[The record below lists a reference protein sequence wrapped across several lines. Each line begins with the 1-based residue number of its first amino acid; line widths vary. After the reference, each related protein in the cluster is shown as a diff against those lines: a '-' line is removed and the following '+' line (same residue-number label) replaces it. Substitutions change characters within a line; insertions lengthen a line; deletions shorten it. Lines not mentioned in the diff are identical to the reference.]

1 MAAVRGPGFSLAIS
15 EEPQEGRGL
24 QGSVP
29 LSFSGVQ
36 QVKSQSPTRR
46 GPTVALALVALLGA
60 AACGDS
66 ASVCR
71 DTTEAPF
78 CAALLTA
85 GPVSDAGWYA
95 GAYEG
100 LLQIESQYGAEI
112 SHQQTRTAS
121 EYDEA
126 FLAYGS
132 EGYDVVFAHG
142 SEYQDAAIRAGE
154 RFPETTFIVSGGGQI
169 SENVVPLIFTL
180 QDGSYLAGMAAGGMT
195 ESGVVGMV
203 GGVRIPPAEGVF
215 LAFEAGVKA
224 VRPDAEVIETWTG
237 SWDDVAAAKEAT
249 VSHIARGA
257 DVIVHN
263 TDGASFGVFNA
274 VREAVDAGDPTWAI
288 GMNRDQNDIAP
299 EVTLGSAIIRI
310 EDAFME
316 ITEAWRAGQIGGDA
330 YFAGASGSVVD
341 FVPNPAVMDR
351 IPTELLK
358 QIDEAREAIRSGE
371 FEPPAVEY
379 IQRPDDV
386 AGAAAGGA
394 EPEGA

>member
-1 MAAVRGPGFSLAIS
+1 M
-15 EEPQEGRGL
+15 
-24 QGSVP
+24 
-29 LSFSGVQ
+29 
-36 QVKSQSPTRR
+36 KSQTPTRR

-60 AACGDS
+60 AACGD
-66 ASVCR
+66 AVPCR
-71 DTTEAPF
+71 DTVDVPF

-100 LLQIESQYGAEI
+100 LLQIEGQFGAEI

-126 FLAYGS
+126 FLAYGTQ
-132 EGYDVVFAHG
+132 GYDLVFAHG

-224 VRPDAEVIETWTG
+224 VRPDAEVIETWIG

-274 VREAVDAGDPTWAI
+274 VREAVESGDPTWAI

-310 EDAFME
+310 EDAFLE
-316 ITEAWRAGQIGGDA
+316 ITEAWQAGQIGGDA

-341 FVPNPAVMDR
+341 FIANPAVADR
-351 IPTELLK
+351 IPAGLLQ
-358 QIDEAREAIRSGE
+358 QIEASRAAIRSGE
-371 FEPPAVEY
+371 FEPPSVQY
-379 IQRPDDV
+379 IQRPDE
-386 AGAAAGGA
+386 ASGAADGNAADTDGAEGEMPAGE

>member
-1 MAAVRGPGFSLAIS
+1 VKCTRSSRSGSRSRGPAAFL
-15 EEPQEGRGL
+15 
-24 QGSVP
+24 
-29 LSFSGVQ
+29 
-36 QVKSQSPTRR
+36 
-46 GPTVALALVALLGA
+46 ALAALLGTAACGDGA
-60 AACGDS
+60 AAC
-66 ASVCR
+66 R
-71 DTTEAPF
+71 DTAEAPF

-100 LLQIESQYGAEI
+100 LLQIEAEYGAEI

-126 FLAYGS
+126 FLAYGT
-132 EGYDVVFAHG
+132 EGYDLVFAHG

-154 RFPETTFIVSGGGQI
+154 RFPETTFIVSGGGRI

-215 LAFEAGVKA
+215 LAFEAGVRA
-224 VRPDAEVIETWTG
+224 VRPDAEVIETWIG

-274 VREAVDAGDPTWAI
+274 VREAVEAGDPTWAI

-299 EVTLGSAIIRI
+299 EVTLGSAVIRI

-316 ITEAWRAGQIGGDA
+316 ITEAWRAGQVGGAA
-330 YFAGASGSVVD
+330 YYAGASGSVVD
-341 FVPNPAVMDR
+341 FVANPAVMDR
-351 IPTELLK
+351 IPAELLER
-358 QIDEAREAIRSGE
+358 IEEMRVAIRAGE
-371 FEPPAVEY
+371 FDPPSVQFIEA
-379 IQRPDDV
+379 P
-386 AGAAAGGA
+386 AGQ
-394 EPEGA
+394 

>member
-1 MAAVRGPGFSLAIS
+1 VHPHRPTPRSRRPASLA
-15 EEPQEGRGL
+15 L
-24 QGSVP
+24 
-29 LSFSGVQ
+29 GVLL
-36 QVKSQSPTRR
+36 
-46 GPTVALALVALLGA
+46 LAGT
-60 AACGDS
+60 ACSD
-66 ASVCR
+66 ASTTCR
-71 DTTEAPF
+71 DLAEAPF

-100 LLQIESQYGAEI
+100 LLQIEGTFGAEI

-126 FLAYGS
+126 FLAYGT
-132 EGYDVVFAHG
+132 EGYDLVFAHG

-154 RFPETTFIVSGGGQI
+154 RFPETTFIVSGGGRI

-224 VRPDAEVIETWTG
+224 VRPDAEVIETWIG

-299 EVTLGSAIIRI
+299 EITLGSAIIRI
-310 EDAFME
+310 EDAFLE
-316 ITEAWRAGQIGGDA
+316 ITEAWRAGTIGGDA
-330 YFAGASGSVVD
+330 FYAGASGEVVD
-341 FVPNPAVMDR
+341 FVPNPTVLDR
-351 IPTELLK
+351 IPAELLER
-358 QIDEAREAIRSGE
+358 IDEMRSAIRSGE
-371 FEPPAVEY
+371 FEPPAVQFIEAPPE
-379 IQRPDDV
+379 PD
-386 AGAAAGGA
+386 AGGA
-394 EPEGA
+394 